1 MNLNPFCAP
10 FARAIDPNLVCSI
23 GPLDYSFVQTVV
35 YVIALLAV
43 IAAAFWI
50 LRTYK

>member
-10 FARAIDPNLVCSI
+10 RAGAIDPNLVCSI
-23 GPLDYSFVQTVV
+23 GPLDYSFIQTAV

-43 IAAAFWI
+43 IAAAFWV